1 MMTHRFL
8 SSLVVAMAL
17 TACGSD
23 EPHKAPPASPP
34 AAAPKPVAP
43 PAPPPAAATTPPG
56 PPAATCIGKWTSG
69 ETGALTCTGPEGR
82 PFDKAAFRLVRVC
95 VNDTR
100 VSTYSAGGKT
110 VTLKVNPTGKTHCA
124 AFDGV
129 AEVPESCSCVAPA
142 GGDCNP
148 PAGGF
153 VCVAIGHA
161 APTGG

>member
-1 MMTHRFL
+1 MTHRFL

-23 EPHKAPPASPP
+23 EPHKAPPPAS
-34 AAAPKPVAP
+34 
-43 PAPPPAAATTPPG
+43 PPPAATKPAG
-56 PPAATCIGKWTSG
+56 PPASVCVGKWTSG
-69 ETGALTCTGPEGR
+69 ATGTLTCTGPEGR
-82 PFDKAAFRLVRVC
+82 PFDKATFRLERIC

-110 VTLKVNPTGKTHCA
+110 VTMKVNPTGKTHCA
-124 AFDGV
+124 TFDGV

-148 PAGGF
+148 PADGF

-161 APTGG
+161 APAGG